1 MAKSNFIVRGGADF
15 SNINKAL
22 TKTQAQFNGFQSK
35 ISKSMSFVK
44 SALAGIAVGKMVK
57 DSVQAA
63 MTVES
68 SMNQIARTMGSNSTE
83 FNKWAQNQAKSYG
96 MAREEAYKYGAVYS
110 NLISGFTKDTAETT
124 KYTTQLLQS
133 SAVVASATG
142 RTMEDT
148 MERIRSGLLGNT
160 EAIEDL
166 GINVNVAMI
175 QSTNAFKQFANGK
188 SWQQLNFQ
196 TQQQIRLMAI
206 LEQAN
211 QKYGDSLAG
220 TTATKQL
227 MFMSTLKNIQLNLG
241 QAFLPIYNVILP
253 ALTTFASKIENI
265 TAHLA
270 AFSQALFG
278 KSIQYQVNN
287 TSSAIN
293 NQAGAVTDLG
303 NAAADAGKKAN
314 KAIAG
319 FDELNILSS
328 NSSKSGGG
336 SSGGSGSGSGSG
348 GSTVTPVET
357 SVSTSA
363 VTAMEKLKDIA
374 QPTIEAFGRLRDA
387 LEKPIAFAKNGLKSF
402 YSDVLVPIGKW
413 VLGEGL
419 PKLIDS
425 VVVLIKD
432 INWDKLT
439 SALKNFN
446 KALAPFAIAVGQGLV
461 DFIYDLSKSLSPVLA
476 GIIDKLADALDAL
489 AKTLNS
495 ISPEQAHSVGESLG
509 AFFLMLG
516 YVKGLSSISKT
527 LTEIAGGLK
536 NLAGGM
542 KMLSLVDPFSISIL
556 LGGLVEELDNK
567 LVTWI
572 EGKFGAVWKKITVIF
587 ANVGIGAATG
597 AAFAGP
603 VGAIVGGLAGGLL
616 AAVQELNLKPVW
628 DAFLRN
634 TKYWIDSVF
643 NFSATKELFKEAAE
657 NFKNAFDGKDIGAN
671 LIKGVLKG
679 AQGALT
685 FIIEPF
691 DDLFKTIIDN
701 VKKLLGIHS
710 PSTVFADI
718 GKNIVLGLLKG
729 VQDNWESFKSYIASL
744 PDKIV
749 TGFGNIKTKFLSK
762 GGDILDGI
770 QTGWNNGWKDFSTWI
785 VNVPNNIVTSFGDI
799 KTKFKTK
806 GTDIISGIKQGW
818 SESWDD
824 FKTWLTGLPAKI
836 ASGIGSLRE
845 AGKNLINSFID
856 GLKSIKIPK
865 LDVSIG
871 TATTKVLGKEIS
883 VPKLDVKWYANGGF
897 PDAGQL
903 FIANEAGP
911 EMVGRMGGK
920 TAVANRDQI
929 TDGIK
934 QGVFEAVTSAMGT
947 QNNRSQTGDV
957 ILLVGEEEIAR
968 AVNRGQQRINRRY
981 SPIIQEV

>member
-15 SNINKAL
+15 SGINKAL

-35 ISKSMSFVK
+35 ISKSMSLVK
-44 SALAGIAVGKMVK
+44 NALTGLAVGKLIK
-57 DSVQAA
+57 DSTQMA

-68 SMNQIARTMGSNSTE
+68 SINNISRTMGKSASG
-83 FNKWAQNQAKSYG
+83 FNKWALTQAKAYG
-96 MAREEAYKYGAVYS
+96 MAKSEAFEYGAVYS
-110 NLISGFTKDTAETT
+110 NLISGFTKDTAETQ
-124 KYTTQLLQS
+124 KYTTQLLQ
-133 SAVVASATG
+133 ASAIIASKTG
-142 RTMEDT
+142 RTIDDVS
-148 MERIRSGLLGNT
+148 ERIRSGLLGNT
-160 EAIEDL
+160 EAIEDV
-166 GINVNVAMI
+166 GIYAQVAMLK
-175 QSTNAFKQFANGK
+175 STDAFKKMANGRTWDEL
-188 SWQQLNFQ
+188 SYYE
-196 TQQQIRLMAI
+196 QQQIRIMSV

-211 QKYGDSLAG
+211 IKYGNTLAG
-220 TTATKQL
+220 TTATKQQ
-227 MFMSTLKNIQLNLG
+227 FFISTLKNIQLNLG
-241 QAFLPIYNVILP
+241 QAFLPIYNFILP
-253 ALTTFASKIENI
+253 ALTSFASKIENI

-278 KSIQYQVNN
+278 KSIQYQVNS

-293 NQAGAVTDLG
+293 NQTGAVNDLG
-303 NAAADAGKKAN
+303 DAAADAGKKAK
-314 KAIAG
+314 KAVAG

-328 NSSKSGGG
+328 DSSKSGGS
-336 SSGGSGSGSGSG
+336 SSGGGAGTGN
-348 GSTVTPVET
+348 STVTPIET
-357 SVSTSA
+357 TVPTSA
-363 VTAMEKLKDIA
+363 VTALEKLKNIA
-374 QPTIEAFGRLRDA
+374 QPTIDAFGRLRDA

-461 DFIYDLSKSLSPVLA
+461 DFIYDLSKALSPVLA
-476 GIIDKLADALDAL
+476 GIIDKLSDALDKL
-489 AKTLNS
+489 AETLNS
-495 ISPEQAHSVGESLG
+495 ISPEQAHSVGEALG

-542 KMLSLVDPFSISIL
+542 KMLSLVDPFSLSIL

-572 EGKFGAVWKKITVIF
+572 DGKFGAVWKKITVIF

-603 VGAIVGGLAGGLL
+603 VGAIVGALAGGLL

-749 TGFGNIKTKFLSK
+749 TGFGNIKTKFISK

-799 KTKFKTK
+799 RTKFKAK

-818 SESWDD
+818 NDSWDD

-836 ASGIGSLRE
+836 ASGIGSLKE

-856 GLKSIKIPK
+856 GLKSIKLPK

-897 PDAGQL
+897 PDVGQL

-911 EMVGRMGGK
+911 ELIGNIGGK
-920 TAVANRDQI
+920 TAVANQNQI
-929 TDGIK
+929 IAGIE
-934 QGVFEAVTSAMGT
+934 EASYRGYMRAIA
-947 QNNRSQTGDV
+947 STGGKNGQMIEVPLYLD
-957 ILLVGEEEIAR
+957 GEELAR
-968 AVNRGQQRINRRY
+968 GVYNGQQRRNRRMN
-981 SPIIQEV
+981 PVNVG